1 MARRPIVVDL
11 GLRIVSE
18 ANGREHWRKVAAR
31 KRAHRAMARLVLQMH
46 ARPMG
51 EADQFT
57 ITLTRVAPRKLDDD
71 NLASGF
77 KAVRDGVAD
86 WLGIDDGSPRIK
98 WQYAQHKGDAG
109 HYTAWVRVE
118 WVTPC

>member
-1 MARRPIVVDL
+1 MTRGSVIVVAVPV
-11 GLRIVSE
+11 RIISE
-18 ANGREHWRKVAAR
+18 ANSRQHWRKAAAR
-31 KRAHRAMARLVLQMH
+31 KKLHRQTARLVLQQY

-51 EADQFT
+51 EAERFT

-86 WLGIDDGSPRIK
+86 WLGIDDGSPRIC
-98 WQYAQHKGDAG
+98 WQYAQEKSKAG
-109 HYTAWVRVE
+109 EYAARVHVSWVV
-118 WVTPC
+118 

>member
-1 MARRPIVVDL
+1 MRQ
-11 GLRIVSE
+11 
-18 ANGREHWRKVAAR
+18 HWRKAAAR
-31 KRAHRAMARLVLQMH
+31 KKLHRLTARLVLQQY

-51 EADQFT
+51 DSERFT

-86 WLGIDDGSPRIK
+86 WLGIDDGSPRIRWEYDQEK
-98 WQYAQHKGDAG
+98 GTPGQYSARVD
-109 HYTAWVRVE
+109 VR
-118 WVTPC
+118 WMTPC

>member
-1 MARRPIVVDL
+1 MRPVVVEL
-11 GLRIVSE
+11 PVRIISE
-18 ANGREHWRKVAAR
+18 ANSRQHWRKAAAR
-31 KRAHRAMARLVLQMH
+31 KRVHRMTARTMLQMYS
-46 ARPMG
+46 RPMG
-51 EADQFT
+51 ETEQFT

-86 WLGIDDGSPRIK
+86 WLGIDDGSPRLR

-109 HYTAWVRVE
+109 KYCAWVKVE
-118 WVTPC
+118 WEKPC